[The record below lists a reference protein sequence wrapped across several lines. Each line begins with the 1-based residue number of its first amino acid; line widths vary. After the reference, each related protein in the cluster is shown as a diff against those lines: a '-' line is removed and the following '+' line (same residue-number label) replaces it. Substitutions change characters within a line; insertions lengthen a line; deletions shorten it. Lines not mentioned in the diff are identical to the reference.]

1 MTRTFLRWHLW
12 AWCLIAP
19 ALAVLLVLALLDRP
33 AVPADQALPGWLMQP
48 LVQPAVQPL
57 KAGR

>member
-12 AWCLIAP
+12 AWCFVTP
-19 ALAVLLVLALLDRP
+19 ALAALLVLALLERP
-33 AVPADQALPGWLMQP
+33 TVPADQALPVRLMQP
-48 LVQPAVQPL
+48 LAQPL